1 MKEISTQI
9 LQTALLHVCQLII
22 ESEPMLTELDS
33 IIGDGDH
40 GYGMRDGFTELQ
52 QVLKAQSFL
61 SLYDLTIATGMTL
74 VKAMGGASG
83 VIFGTLFIGG
93 HDALVSPE
101 GLNLISM
108 DADTMRS
115 YFRLS
120 AQSIARRGRTKPNDR
135 TMLDALLYA
144 VDAMDQADT
153 TDIVGILKCAWEGAC
168 RGAEATK
175 QMRPNIGRAK
185 NFRDKALGYPDPG
198 AVSTSIIFKGL
209 YEGISS
215 FCINQ

>member
-9 LQTALLHVCQLII
+9 LQTALLHVCRLII

-33 IIGDGDH
+33 TIGDGDH
-40 GYGMRDGFTELQ
+40 GFGMRDGFTELQ

-101 GLNLISM
+101 GQHLLSM
-108 DADTMRS
+108 NADTLRS

-120 AQSIARRGRTKPNDR
+120 AQSIARRGRTSSASR
-135 TMLDALLYA
+135 A
-144 VDAMDQADT
+144 T
-153 TDIVGILKCAWEGAC
+153 TV
-168 RGAEATK
+168 RGCGWTA
-175 QMRPNIGRAK
+175 
-185 NFRDKALGYPDPG
+185 
-198 AVSTSIIFKGL
+198 
-209 YEGISS
+209 SS
-215 FCINQ
+215 